1 VVLPLSILCRE
12 LCLLVSC
19 CAGGRCGM
27 AGSDEDHDRSRRPD
41 LEDRG
46 WSSIGRVLR
55 GQAIGRSGNTM
66 CILHH
71 PRGDEEDEF
80 LS

>member
-1 VVLPLSILCRE
+1 
-12 LCLLVSC
+12 
-19 CAGGRCGM
+19 M
-27 AGSDEDHDRSRRPD
+27 AGSDEDHDRSRRPG

-71 PRGDEEDEF
+71 PRGDEEDGF